1 MDLFQIIFYCLYIDF
16 IWIIGYNI
24 FTGDSADNKPYQDK
38 NDDVSE
44 GKLIMAT
51 NAEFPPYEFFIDGVI
66 YGIDVDIMNAVC
78 DELNMELFIDNMG
91 FDSILEA
98 VSSGKADAGAAGI
111 SMTPERAEIVGFTQ
125 GYALS
130 TQVIITRKD

>member
-1 MDLFQIIFYCLYIDF
+1 
-16 IWIIGYNI
+16 
-24 FTGDSADNKPYQDK
+24 
-38 NDDVSE
+38 
-44 GKLIMAT
+44 MAT
-51 NAEFPPYEFFIDGVI
+51 NAEFPSYEFFIDGVI

-98 VSSGKADAGAAGI
+98 VSSGKADVGAAGI

-125 GYALS
+125 CYALS

>member
-1 MDLFQIIFYCLYIDF
+1 MIV
-16 IWIIGYNI
+16 YNI
-24 FTGDSADNKPYQDK
+24 IRGNSADNKPYQDK

-78 DELNMELFIDNMG
+78 DELNIELFIDNMG

-98 VSSGKADAGAAGI
+98 VSSGKADVGAAGI
-111 SMTPERAEIVGFTQ
+111 SMTPERAEIVGIYT
-125 GYALS
+125 GLCALDTGNNHKKRLINS
-130 TQVIITRKD
+130 QAART